1 MKKPPRRH
9 HKPVAE
15 CLQGKNQ
22 GRYLTTPG
30 VVLRVRGK
38 VSSPDELL
46 SRAFCYKRMFKVC
59 RGQAVAFAHGHPDG
73 GTGVYDPRPPRP
85 FFIFRGLW
93 QGRTTPPPLLLR
105 RRIVR
110 ALP

>member
-73 GTGVYDPRPPRP
+73 GTGVSYPRPLRSLFHFP
-85 FFIFRGLW
+85 GVCG
-93 QGRTTPPPLLLR
+93 GRD
-105 RRIVR
+105 
-110 ALP
+110 LPQLSLC